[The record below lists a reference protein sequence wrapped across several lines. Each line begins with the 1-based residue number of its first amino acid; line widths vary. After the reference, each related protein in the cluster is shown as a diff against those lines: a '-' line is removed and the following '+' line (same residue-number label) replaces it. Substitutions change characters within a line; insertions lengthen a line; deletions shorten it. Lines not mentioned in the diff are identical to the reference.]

1 MPRITPITGKADL
14 PAEHHAVADAVVKV
28 FGQVRGPFSMLL
40 HSPGLAEKLL
50 PLVTFFRD
58 QTVVEPKLRSIA
70 ILAVVREREA
80 QYVWA
85 AQARAAR
92 RNGVSDDLIELI
104 RTRGDASKLAAEE
117 RDVVNYARQ
126 LMRENRVDQ
135 ATFDALRKRFGEQWL
150 VELTVATGQFALIS
164 GIANAF
170 EVPAPPDGDKL
181 K

>member
-70 ILAVVREREA
+70 ILAGVREREA

-85 AQARAAR
+85 AQAAQAR
-92 RNGVSDDLIELI
+92 RNGVRDDVVELL
-104 RTRGDASKLAAEE
+104 RARGDTAKLPAEE
-117 RDVVNYARQ
+117 RDVVNYVRQ
-126 LMRENRVDQ
+126 LVRNNRVDQ
-135 ATFDALRKRFGEQWL
+135 AVFDALRKRYGEQWL
-150 VELTVATGQFALIS
+150 IELTAITGFFGLIS

-181 K
+181 Q